1 MIGILV
7 TGHGEFPSGISSTVK
22 MFFEDTTGY
31 RYVDFKEGMN
41 LMAYQDMVIE
51 QIRELKKENSAVLI
65 ITDLFGGTPFN
76 QAMMVAQEENY
87 VDVITGLCLP
97 VLMEAMMLRESAT
110 NTKDLIASLQE
121 TFITSFIDGNN
132 LLNK

>member
-1 MIGILV
+1 
-7 TGHGEFPSGISSTVK
+7 
-22 MFFEDTTGY
+22 
-31 RYVDFKEGMN
+31 
-41 LMAYQDMVIE
+41 MAYQDMVIE